1 MDNIEKVRAKISM
14 YDDEIIKILSKRMD
28 CIDEIMQYKKEKR
41 AGRKKK
47 GTQKQRSQ
55 A

>member
-28 CIDEIMQYKKEKR
+28 CIDEIMQYKKKKVCLYYNQNMKV
-41 AGRKKK
+41 KKK
-47 GTQKQRSQ
+47 
-55 A
+55 